1 MGNEAAIKRT
11 GRVGMDLLNGNIM
24 KTLLAFS
31 LPIMLANI
39 VQQLYSMVDLAVI
52 GQYMGSIGTVGVST
66 GSEVMDFLTPVA
78 TGFAAAG
85 QVYISQLYGAH
96 DEIRLKK
103 AIGTLITAMLFM
115 SVIFLVG
122 ALGVRVYIVDAL
134 NCPAEAREQALSYL
148 CISVLGLPFV
158 FSYNTICSILRGI
171 GESKRPLIFVLVAA
185 SVNVVLDILFVAVF
199 HWEAAGTA
207 LATVFSQIGSFA
219 AAFIFLYKR
228 RDKFGFELKLSY
240 FRIDSETMKIML
252 KLGIPHIL
260 QSLSVRFSLLWCQAN
275 INSFG
280 LVASATNSVG
290 NKMQKICT
298 VFVQGVNTGCGAMIG
313 QNLGAKKHDR
323 VKKIVLCTLAMTFT
337 IAAIGSAFALTI
349 PKQMFRIFTNDKQVL
364 EAGVQYMQI
373 LCITYFSA
381 AFCGS
386 FQALV
391 TGCGFA
397 SFGFVLGMLD
407 GVICRIGLSVLF
419 AYGLNLG
426 VTGFFLGNA
435 TARIIPGILG
445 CIYFLSGKWKTHR
458 LLTEQKHHHS
468 HERPENQE
476 GDNQ

>member
-1 MGNEAAIKRT
+1 MGNGVAAKRSD
-11 GRVGMDLLNGNIM
+11 RVGMDLLNGSIM

-52 GQYMGSIGTVGVST
+52 GQYLGSVGTVGVST

-96 DEIRLKK
+96 DEAKLKQ
-103 AIGTLITAMLFM
+103 AIGTLITSMLVM
-115 SVIFLVG
+115 SVVFLVC
-122 ALGVRVYIVDAL
+122 ALGVRTFIVDAL
-134 NCPAEAREQALSYL
+134 NCPQEARGQALSYL

-158 FSYNTICSILRGI
+158 FGYNTICSILRGI
-171 GESKRPLIFVLVAA
+171 GESKRPLFFVLVAA

-199 HWEAAGTA
+199 KWEAAGTA

-219 AAFIFLYKR
+219 AAFWFLYKR

-240 FRIDSETMKIML
+240 FRIDGETMKIMV

-260 QSLSVRFSLLWCQAN
+260 QSLSVRFSLLWSQAN
-275 INSFG
+275 VNSFG
-280 LVASATNSVG
+280 LVASATNSIG

-298 VFVQGVNTGCGAMIG
+298 VFVAGVNTGCGAMIG

-323 VKKIVLCTLAMTFT
+323 VKKVVICTLIMTCT
-337 IAAIGSAFALTI
+337 IAAIGSLFALII
-349 PKQMFRIFTNDKQVL
+349 PKQMFRIFTTDEQVL
-364 EAGVQYMQI
+364 EAGVLYMQI

-386 FQALV
+386 FQSLV

-407 GVICRIGLSVLF
+407 GVVCRIGLSVLY
-419 AYGLNLG
+419 AYVLNMG

-435 TARIIPGILG
+435 TARVIPGILG
-445 CIYFLSGKWKTHR
+445 CAYFLSGKWKTR
-458 LLTEQKHHHS
+458 KLLA
-468 HERPENQE
+468 E
-476 GDNQ
+476 GKK